1 MDILT
6 FPGCNSIGLTPALL
20 YDLYHPELAP
30 GLDKVINKLNAEG
43 QSVKNIGI
51 QKT

>member
-1 MDILT
+1 VNGWWVSDEQKAEVKMDILT

-30 GLDKVINKLNAEG
+30 GLDKVINK
-43 QSVKNIGI
+43 
-51 QKT
+51 